1 MIGLLIGFII
11 GCIIGCIFIVFT
23 LALCRMAAFNDE
35 DIEREDRYF
44 KENKL

>member
-11 GCIIGCIFIVFT
+11 GCIFTVFT
-23 LALCRMAAFNDE
+23 LAMCRMAALNDE

-44 KENKL
+44 KEHNL

>member
-11 GCIIGCIFIVFT
+11 GCIFTVFM
-23 LALCRMAAFNDE
+23 LAMCRMAAFNDE
-35 DIEREDRYF
+35 DVEREDRCF

>member
-11 GCIIGCIFIVFT
+11 GCIFCIFIVFT
-23 LALCRMAAFNDE
+23 LAMCRMAALNDE

-44 KENKL
+44 KEHNL